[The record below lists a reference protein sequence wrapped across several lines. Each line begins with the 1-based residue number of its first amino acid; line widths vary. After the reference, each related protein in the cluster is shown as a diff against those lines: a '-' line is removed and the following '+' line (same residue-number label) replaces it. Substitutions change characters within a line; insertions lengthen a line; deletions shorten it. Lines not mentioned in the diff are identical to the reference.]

1 MAETEKNK
9 GTCLKC
15 SSFRSFSFL
24 PSGDAAVIYLA
35 TGTLTALL
43 TGQLDAAGARSSGQ
57 LAIEGG
63 STAARHSAIEVL
75 TRVMHA
81 AQQLPASE
89 V

>member
-1 MAETEKNK
+1 MHV
-9 GTCLKC
+9 G
-15 SSFRSFSFL
+15 L
-24 PSGDAAVIYLA
+24 PSDDAVAIYLA
-35 TGTLTALL
+35 VETITALL

-63 STAARHSAIEVL
+63 STAERHSAIEVL